1 MLLLSTLYSCWR
13 HFFRHHV
20 NVNWTVCLDLFPGM
34 PLAQA
39 ISILQKH
46 CRIIKNVQ
54 VLYSEQVRIC
64 YCYCQWCLCCC
75 CFYLRHCSYVCGLF
89 VSLSDL
95 FLSLKQMPLSHDL
108 ILNLTQDGIKLLFDA
123 CNQRLKVR
131 NDICV
136 CGLGLKCVYF
146 LYYVAN
152 WVSLVFAGDRSVRFE
167 QSKTEIL
174 VRHIV

>member
-1 MLLLSTLYSCWR
+1 MVSYYCSWCHCTFKLQFRLPFNGMCPVIIYYKVFPSCFLTLCDYPVIIIFLLHSCWR
-13 HFFRHHV
+13 HFFLHHV

-64 YCYCQWCLCCC
+64 HYYCLWMSVLSKALEYGL
-75 CFYLRHCSYVCGLF
+75 FGLF

-95 FLSLKQMPLSHDL
+95 TSQTDA
-108 ILNLTQDGIKLLFDA
+108 TQPRPHSQLDSGW
-123 CNQRLKVR
+123 N
-131 NDICV
+131 
-136 CGLGLKCVYF
+136 
-146 LYYVAN
+146 
-152 WVSLVFAGDRSVRFE
+152 
-167 QSKTEIL
+167 
-174 VRHIV
+174 